1 MSVAA
6 SVCFLCIVWAIT
18 RQSTAKE
25 REQHVLQGGNH
36 PFSCERNI
44 VHPRLAEHRHRN
56 LKQTIPSSTHFGR
69 PRFCFL
75 GGEGVSASLE
85 EDDGSVEDGDGDGT
99 SLCFLL
105 LDDFDGAF
113 LERLCMIPGRD
124 GKTKLR
130 TETGGDCSN
139 RHFTQTEDMNQTC
152 THLVL
157 DGASLTDP
165 AVRGS

>member
-1 MSVAA
+1 MGRAAAGGTACWLMSAAA

-25 REQHVLQGGNH
+25 REQHVLEGGTH
-36 PFSCERNI
+36 PFSCERGF

-56 LKQTIPSSTHFGR
+56 LKQTIPSFTHLGR
-69 PRFCFL
+69 PRFGFL

-85 EDDGSVEDGDGDGT
+85 EEEGSVEDGDGDGT

-105 LDDFDGAF
+105 LDDDFDGAFDGAF
-113 LERLCMIPGRD
+113 LERLCTIPGRD

-130 TETGGDCSN
+130 TETGVTAATG
-139 RHFTQTEDMNQTC
+139 T
-152 THLVL
+152 
-157 DGASLTDP
+157 SLKPRT
-165 AVRGS
+165 